1 MSTTASDQAIA
12 ISVFAAQDL
21 YYNVTINPAIAIFT
35 YVLICLPVQSQLTDC
50 ILHHSTL
57 LLAAM
62 FTHVYRCA
70 RHAG

>member
-35 YVLICLPVQSQLTDC
+35 YVLWCPPVQSQLMDC
-50 ILHHSTL
+50 ILHHPTF
-57 LLAAM
+57 LLAPM
-62 FTHVYRCA
+62 FTRVYRCA
-70 RHAG
+70 RNAG